1 MLFIL
6 SILFLIIVIV
16 LLVFSIKIVVQPN
29 VGVVITLGKY
39 EKTLN
44 PGLHFIKPF
53 ISRIVTVN
61 TAQTPLDLDQQIVIT
76 KDNAEISVKIS
87 LKFHVTNISDFVFKN
102 ENSVRSMVQDTRA
115 SLRGIIGNKELNEVL
130 NGTQEIN
137 AALFK
142 EISSVTAGYGLN
154 VDRINIDSVN
164 PSADIQNSMNR
175 LLQATRERDAT
186 IATAEGKSRSITLEN
201 EANNRALV
209 DTNKAENEAMVKR
222 ATANATSIKIQAD
235 ADAYK
240 VQTINGALKDADE
253 KYFIDLNTKAFSELA
268 NSKANTVVMS
278 NKTAD
283 SLGQL
288 PAIGEMLKR
297 NNQQEE
303 TTK

>member
-240 VQTINGALKDADE
+240 VQTINGALKDADG

>member
-16 LLVFSIKIVVQPN
+16 LLVFSIRIVVQPN

-142 EISSVTAGYGLN
+142 EISSVT
-154 VDRINIDSVN
+154 RIW
-164 PSADIQNSMNR
+164 A
-175 LLQATRERDAT
+175 
-186 IATAEGKSRSITLEN
+186 
-201 EANNRALV
+201 
-209 DTNKAENEAMVKR
+209 KR
-222 ATANATSIKIQAD
+222 
-235 ADAYK
+235 
-240 VQTINGALKDADE
+240 
-253 KYFIDLNTKAFSELA
+253 
-268 NSKANTVVMS
+268 
-278 NKTAD
+278 
-283 SLGQL
+283 
-288 PAIGEMLKR
+288 
-297 NNQQEE
+297 
-303 TTK
+303 

>member
-283 SLGQL
+283 ALGQL